1 MEKKKNVIRE
11 TDAEAVRLAKTLI
24 RTARFGALAVLD
36 PENGAPVASRVGVAT
51 DVDGGPLILIS
62 MLSAHTGALLADARC
77 SLLVGEPGKGDP
89 LTYPRMAISCTGVRL
104 QAGTPEQER
113 ARRRYLNRHPKANLY
128 AGFSDF
134 FFLRLEPLRASL
146 IGGFGKAYLLDRPD
160 LLVTDTAAV
169 LSLAEAEQAA
179 IVHMNE
185 EHRELIGIYAKAFI
199 GAGGDGWKITGI
211 DPDGLDLA
219 SGSAIG
225 RVFFQ
230 EPLIDAGDLQ
240 KILVDLA
247 ASGRR
252 VLSEKRA

>member
-1 MEKKKNVIRE
+1 
-11 TDAEAVRLAKTLI
+11 
-24 RTARFGALAVLD
+24 
-36 PENGAPVASRVGVAT
+36 
-51 DVDGGPLILIS
+51 

-185 EHRELIGIYAKAFI
+185 EHRKSIGIYAKAFI

-225 RVFFQ
+225 RVFSGTADRRRRPAKDPGGSGSFRAPRSVGKACL
-230 EPLIDAGDLQ
+230 EHRSEIGIDFREERCVNL
-240 KILVDLA
+240 KT
-247 ASGRR
+247 
-252 VLSEKRA
+252 